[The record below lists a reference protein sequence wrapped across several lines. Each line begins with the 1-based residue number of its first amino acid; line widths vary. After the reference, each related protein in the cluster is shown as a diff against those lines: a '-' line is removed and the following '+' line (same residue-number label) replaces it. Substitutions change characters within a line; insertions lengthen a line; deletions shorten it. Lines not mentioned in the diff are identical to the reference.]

1 MRRRSRNFD
10 GCWTCRSRKIKCD
23 LTKPVCLRCKKAKF
37 ECKGYNLVL
46 GWADGLS
53 VDKRN
58 EMISIPMSRSS
69 TDESKDGGW
78 MRRNV
83 ELVKFPKL
91 MQFETYA
98 KLNDVINGLD
108 DVSETAETESH
119 FFGPFGFYRSA
130 NLFRGELR
138 QSKLLDIPP
147 PRSRAQNR
155 ARSFSEA
162 ETMPSVSK
170 PIRDTSYRIDRFGSI
185 FSKAD
190 NEFVHYKLLY
200 YAKLTIVAIKGNHYK
215 FNEQS
220 MFHILYPKFFVNTDS
235 DDWVP
240 SIKVLQHFF
249 NYSNKQV
256 TISPA
261 IRESMTYLT
270 ADNFCFIR
278 VAFPNSHWDTLV
290 VALLKQNLFE
300 LVCEDF
306 SAIGNW
312 DSHLV
317 GPSSGTVSR
326 EQVIKNIRF
335 GVLCMTLSA
344 CHFHKSLKLGKK
356 YNTAVDEFYI
366 DEDLMISIALRKYG
380 IIILNHH
387 IDEYGDHSLNPDNDC
402 YDTYLLLAIIL
413 QIHLDNSFG
422 VFENYELIFAIGDF
436 ILKGKNGTEKSR
448 RFSPLERYLRNL
460 FNILN
465 IFYESTQAINFF
477 NYSISDK
484 DRMLNYSDLN
494 ENYDLTKTVSFDD
507 QEGTS
512 NDSDEERAESYE
524 LSNNIKVASLKDN
537 QLTFTV
543 HFNENG
549 LHSKPSGAEES
560 SSSTQERKS
569 PKPTFSNPVASAH
582 PIIPKIGDN
591 SIYLSFG
598 LPKSLIELFNE
609 VIQLTNHKN
618 VFRTKGVTPRNFS
631 RICAEI
637 EDRLI
642 NWNVE
647 NYWKLYDNE
656 YNPIS
661 NVATKAFISPF
672 HEKLYYNVTCFHS
685 ALLVYYKRLIPGAPI
700 ATYQH
705 DIERCFNALERLVHM
720 FNETKARNDDAMVT
734 PSFWP
739 LLVCGCD
746 IDLSTNDRLKEKCQA
761 LWNEKCFKRYNY
773 WRSKQILFEVWK
785 RREGDGENNGFM
797 DMIREWGIIICLG

>member
-1 MRRRSRNFD
+1 M
-10 GCWTCRSRKIKCD
+10 
-23 LTKPVCLRCKKAKF
+23 
-37 ECKGYNLVL
+37 L

-53 VDKRN
+53 VDKKN
-58 EMISIPMSRSS
+58 EMVSIPMARSS
-69 TDESKDGGW
+69 TEENKDGGW

-98 KLNDVINGLD
+98 KLNDVISTLD
-108 DVSETAETESH
+108 DVSESSEATSH
-119 FFGPFGFYRSA
+119 FSGPFGFYHSE
-130 NLFRGELR
+130 NLFKGEMT
-138 QSKLLDIPP
+138 QSKLLDIP
-147 PRSRAQNR
+147 RSHSRSKKR
-155 ARSFSEA
+155 TRSFSEA

-170 PIRDTSYRIDRFGSI
+170 PIRDTSYSIDRFGSI

-220 MFHILYPKFFVNTDS
+220 MFHILYPKFFINTDS

-261 IRESMTYLT
+261 IRESMSFLT
-270 ADNFCFIR
+270 ADHFCFIR
-278 VAFPNSHWDTLV
+278 VAFPNSNWDTLV
-290 VALLKQNLFE
+290 VPLLKQNLFE
-300 LVCEDF
+300 LVCEDYAATG
-306 SAIGNW
+306 SW

-317 GPSSGTVSR
+317 GPSSSTISR
-326 EQVIKNIRF
+326 AQLIRNIRL

-344 CHFHKSLKLGKK
+344 CHFHKSLELGKK
-356 YNTAVDEFYI
+356 YNNAVDEFYI

-402 YDTYLLLAIIL
+402 YDAYLLLAIIL

-422 VFENYELIFAIGDF
+422 VFENYELVFAIGDF
-436 ILKGKNGTEKSR
+436 ILKGKNGTERSR
-448 RFSPLERYLRNL
+448 RFSPLENYLRKL

-465 IFYESTQAINFF
+465 IFFESTQAINFF
-477 NYSISDK
+477 NYSIPEK
-484 DRMLNYSDLN
+484 EHMLKYLDLN
-494 ENYDLTKTVSFDD
+494 ENYDLTKTTSFEE
-507 QEGTS
+507 QEAIS
-512 NDSDEERAESYE
+512 NESDEEKGEHLEQENA
-524 LSNNIKVASLKDN
+524 IKVAPLNGN
-537 QLTFTV
+537 QLSFTV

-549 LHSKPSGAEES
+549 LRNKPLIEDDS
-560 SSSTQERKS
+560 SISNQEQRPPKKVYSHPVTSSH
-569 PKPTFSNPVASAH
+569 PT
-582 PIIPKIGDN
+582 IPKVGDS

-598 LPKSLIELFNE
+598 LPKSLIDLFNE

-631 RICAEI
+631 KICAEI

-661 NVATKAFISPF
+661 NVATKAFISRF
-672 HEKLYYNVTCFHS
+672 HEKLYYNVTSFHS
-685 ALLVYYKRLIPGAPI
+685 ALLVYYKRLIPVSPI
-700 ATYQH
+700 ETYQD
-705 DIERCFNALERLVHM
+705 DIEKCFNALERLVKM
-720 FNETKARNDDAMVT
+720 DEGSKLSNDDALVR

-746 IDLSTNDRLKEKCQA
+746 IDLSTHEHLKDKCQE
-761 LWNEKCFKRYNY
+761 LWKQKCFKRYNY

-785 RREGDGENNGFM
+785 RRADDGENNGFM

>member
-37 ECKGYNLVL
+37 ECKGYSLVL

-53 VDKRN
+53 VDKKN
-58 EMISIPMSRSS
+58 EMISIPMSRSN
-69 TDESKDGGW
+69 TEENKDGGW

-98 KLNDVINGLD
+98 ELNDVINTLD
-108 DVSETAETESH
+108 DASGNPETNSH
-119 FFGPFGFYRSA
+119 FSGPFGFYHSD
-130 NLFRGELR
+130 NLFKGHMS
-138 QSKLLDIPP
+138 QSKLLDVPQ
-147 PRSRAQNR
+147 PRRRAQKR
-155 ARSFSEA
+155 AKSFSEA
-162 ETMPSVSK
+162 ERMPSVSK
-170 PIRDTSYRIDRFGSI
+170 PIRDTSYSIDRFGSI

-190 NEFVHYKLLY
+190 NEFVHYTLLY

-220 MFHILYPKFFVNTDS
+220 MFHILYPKFFINTDS

-249 NYSNKQV
+249 NYSNNQV
-256 TISPA
+256 TISPS
-261 IRESMTYLT
+261 IRDSMSFLT
-270 ADNFCFIR
+270 AKHFCFIR
-278 VAFPNSHWDTLV
+278 VSFANSNWDTLV

-300 LVCEDF
+300 LTCEEYA
-306 SAIGNW
+306 AIGNW
-312 DSHLV
+312 DTHLV
-317 GPSSGTVSR
+317 GPSSGTISR
-326 EQVIKNIRF
+326 EQLIRNIRL

-344 CHFHKSLKLGKK
+344 CHFHKHLELGERH
-356 YNTAVDEFYI
+356 NNAVDEFYI

-387 IDEYGDHSLNPDNDC
+387 IDEYGDYSLNPDNDC

-422 VFENYELIFAIGDF
+422 VFENYELVFAIGDF

-448 RFSPLERYLRNL
+448 RFSPLEKYLRNL

-465 IFYESTQAINFF
+465 IFFESTQAINFF
-477 NYSISDK
+477 NYSIPEK
-484 DRMLNYSDLN
+484 DRILNYLDLN
-494 ENYDLTKTVSFDD
+494 ENYDLTKTVSFED
-507 QEGTS
+507 Q
-512 NDSDEERAESYE
+512 DE
-524 LSNNIKVASLKDN
+524 LSNESDSERADYFNPTNEIKMAPLNNN
-537 QLTFTV
+537 QLSFTV
-543 HFNENG
+543 HFNDNG
-549 LHSKPSGAEES
+549 LHTKAGKEDNLSNLDQEPPAPKKVFTH
-560 SSSTQERKS
+560 ST
-569 PKPTFSNPVASAH
+569 TSAH
-582 PIIPKIGDN
+582 PTIPKIGDN

-618 VFRTKGVTPRNFS
+618 VFRTKGVVPRNFS
-631 RICAEI
+631 RICADM
-637 EDRLI
+637 EDRII

-656 YNPIS
+656 YNAIS
-661 NVATKAFISPF
+661 NVATKAFISRF
-672 HEKLYYNVTCFHS
+672 HEKLYYNVTSFHC
-685 ALLVYYKRLIPGAPI
+685 ALLVYYKRLIPASPI
-700 ATYQH
+700 ETYQD
-705 DIERCFNALERLVHM
+705 DIERCFNALEKLVYM
-720 FNETKARNDDAMVT
+720 NDGSKPGNDDALIT

-746 IDLSTNDRLKEKCQA
+746 IDRNHEYLKDKCQE
-761 LWNEKCFKRYNY
+761 LWKQKCFKRYNY

-785 RREGDGENNGFM
+785 RRADDGENNGFM